1 MLAARSTR
9 LATAAAVAALALAAC
24 GETTRIQPSS
34 HATARPVGS
43 VKPTVF
49 PSPTKS
55 VAPSPTASATAS
67 ATASP
72 TGGGGGGGNAVAAT
86 AANTFDPKTLAVKVG
101 TKVTWTAQGYHTV
114 TSGENG
120 TADPSGPM
128 NAPGGFTTYS
138 VTFSKAGTYK
148 YFCVPHVS
156 LGMTGEIVVS

>member
-9 LATAAAVAALALAAC
+9 LATAALVAAFALSAC
-24 GETTRIQPSS
+24 GETTRIKPSA

-55 VAPSPTASATAS
+55 VAPSPTASGTVAP
-67 ATASP
+67 TASP
-72 TGGGGGGGNAVAAT
+72 TGGGGGGNEVKAT
-86 AANTFDPKTLAVKVG
+86 AANKFDPASLKVKVG

-120 TADPSGPM
+120 TADPAGPM
-128 NAPGGFTTYS
+128 KGQGGFKTYS
-138 VTFSKAGTYK
+138 VTFDKAGTFK